1 MDISGKIIKTFN
13 RSLTEGYNEV
23 TLDIQNLATGL
34 HFIKI
39 KDSGN
44 HEAIAKMSKL

>member
-1 MDISGKIIKTFN
+1 VKSEKRD
-13 RSLTEGYNEV
+13 LLDGYNEV
-23 TLDIQNLATGL
+23 TLDINTLATGL

-44 HEAIAKMSKL
+44 HEAVVKVSKM